1 MNPITSLLIEF
12 RWHLVAIMLLL
23 TIRANVHG
31 EESTAPAAIHI
42 PTAVYALIDQA
53 DADVAKVHAAL
64 AVKLKKEQD
73 AATKKGDL
81 ELALWLKA
89 KVESLQPAQAQ
100 ASGGNHFASGLF
112 GKWKM
117 TLPGTGYADVWTFT
131 DKNAVMNNEGN
142 KGTYRVV
149 KDSIVIAW
157 DIGVTE
163 TVTAYENDDRGTGV
177 SAHGAPLAIERIK

>member
-1 MNPITSLLIEF
+1 MKNPIFSLLREF
-12 RWHLVAIMLLL
+12 RWHLLAILILL
-23 TIRANVHG
+23 TVRAQVPA
-31 EESTAPAAIHI
+31 EEGAIHI

-89 KVESLQPAQAQ
+89 KIESLQPTQVPVA
-100 ASGGNHFASGLF
+100 GGNHFASGLF
-112 GKWKM
+112 GSWKM
-117 TLPGTGYADVWTFT
+117 TIPATGYQDVWTFT
-131 DKNAVMNNEGN
+131 GKNAVTNNEGN

-149 KDSIVIAW
+149 KDSIIIAW

-163 TVTAYENDDRGTGV
+163 TVTAYENDDKGTGV